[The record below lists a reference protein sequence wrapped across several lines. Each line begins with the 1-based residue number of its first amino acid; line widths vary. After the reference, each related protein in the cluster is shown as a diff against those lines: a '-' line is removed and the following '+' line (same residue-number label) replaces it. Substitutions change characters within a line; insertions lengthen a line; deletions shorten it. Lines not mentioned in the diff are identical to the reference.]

1 MGCTARANCDG
12 AVRQVI
18 VIGFDVLAHQ
28 GEELGARQPTK
39 EGRTLWN
46 MLFSMYEGRICV
58 LAHGIEDKKTP
69 ILMEWLKRE
78 GYKAGAIDLT
88 YETSP
93 DAKLERIR
101 SIQAGYG
108 RIDWFVDTDPATVAK
123 TIHEGITSL
132 LVSIP
137 SIPRPEWVGGRTI
150 RGWDELSR
158 ELDAQALAKAE
169 RQWND

>member
-1 MGCTARANCDG
+1 M
-12 AVRQVI
+12 I
-18 VIGFDVLAHQ
+18 VFGFDVIAHP
-28 GEELGARQPTK
+28 GDELGARQPTK
-39 EGRTLWN
+39 EGRKLWH
-46 MLFSMYEGRICV
+46 MMQGMYEGRICV
-58 LAHGIEDKKTP
+58 LAHGLDDKKTP

-78 GYKAGAIDLT
+78 NYKAGAIDLT

-123 TIHEGITSL
+123 SVHEGIASL

-137 SIPRPEWVGGRTI
+137 SVPRPEWVDGRNI
-150 RGWDELSR
+150 KGWDELSR

-169 RQWND
+169 RNWND

>member
-1 MGCTARANCDG
+1 M
-12 AVRQVI
+12 VI
-18 VIGFDVLAHQ
+18 FGFDVLAHA
-28 GEELGARQPTK
+28 GEELGARQPTV
-39 EGRTLWN
+39 EGRKLWN
-46 MLFSMYEGRICV
+46 MVFPMYEGRICV
-58 LAHGIEDKKTP
+58 LAHGLEDKKTP

-78 GYKAGAIDLT
+78 NYKAGAIDLT

-108 RIDWFVDTDPATVAK
+108 RIEWFVDTDPAIVARTV
-123 TIHEGITSL
+123 HEGIASL

-137 SIPRPEWVGGRTI
+137 SIPRPEWVEGRDI
-150 RGWDELSR
+150 RGWNELTK

>member
-1 MGCTARANCDG
+1 
-12 AVRQVI
+12 VI
-18 VIGFDVLAHQ
+18 VIGFDVLAYQ

-46 MLFSMYEGRICV
+46 MMFSMYEGRICV

-123 TIHEGITSL
+123 SIHEGITSL

-169 RQWND
+169 RHWND

>member
-1 MGCTARANCDG
+1 M
-12 AVRQVI
+12 I
-18 VIGFDVLAHQ
+18 VFGFDVLAHQ
-28 GEELGARQPTK
+28 CDELGERPPTR
-39 EGRTLWN
+39 EGRQLWN
-46 MLFSMYEGRICV
+46 MMFSKYEGRICV
-58 LAHGIEDKKTP
+58 LAHGIEDDKTP
-69 ILMEWLKRE
+69 ILMEWLKKE

-108 RIDWFVDTDPATVAK
+108 RIDWFVDTDPSTVAK
-123 TIHEGITSL
+123 SVHEGIASL

-137 SIPRPEWVGGRTI
+137 SVPRPEWVDGRTI

-169 RQWND
+169 RHWND

>member
-1 MGCTARANCDG
+1 M
-12 AVRQVI
+12 I
-18 VIGFDVLAHQ
+18 VIGFDVLAYQ

-46 MLFSMYEGRICV
+46 MMFSMYEGRICV

-123 TIHEGITSL
+123 SIHEGITSL

-169 RQWND
+169 RHWND